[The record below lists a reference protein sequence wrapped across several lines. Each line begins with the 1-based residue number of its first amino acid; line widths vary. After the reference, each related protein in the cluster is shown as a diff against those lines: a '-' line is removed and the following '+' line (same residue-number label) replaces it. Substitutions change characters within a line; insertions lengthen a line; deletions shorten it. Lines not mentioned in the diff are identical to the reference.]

1 MLCFPSHKRVHHIQ
15 VLKLTNYW
23 NTGIILV
30 KGGAMRSIFVWL
42 LVLFILVSGVAFGK
56 ENVERRDP
64 LLYGLA
70 SFVIPGLGQFI
81 QGDTNKA
88 LTHFLVDVAIGVAGG
103 YLALFTPYAFVT
115 PVIAAAHLVWALYSA
130 MDSYEMAV
138 AYNKEHG
145 FAQAGSPLFVMVT
158 K

>member
-1 MLCFPSHKRVHHIQ
+1 
-15 VLKLTNYW
+15 
-23 NTGIILV
+23 
-30 KGGAMRSIFVWL
+30 MRSICVWL
-42 LVLFILVSGVAFGK
+42 LALFVLVSGVAFGK

-70 SFVIPGLGQFI
+70 SFVIPGLGQFL

-88 LTHFLVDVAIGVAGG
+88 LTHFLVAIAIGVAGG
-103 YLALFTPYAFVT
+103 YLAVFTPYAFVT

-145 FAQAGSPLFVMVT
+145 FSHARNPLFAMVT